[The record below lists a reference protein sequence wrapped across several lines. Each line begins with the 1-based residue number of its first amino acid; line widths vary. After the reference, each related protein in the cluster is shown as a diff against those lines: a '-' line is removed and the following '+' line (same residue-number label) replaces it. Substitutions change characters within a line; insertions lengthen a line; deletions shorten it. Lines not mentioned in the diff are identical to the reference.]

1 MVSFGHRALAE
12 WKRKYKQSCIFSFEA
27 TAVDAAPPQ
36 LAGRH
41 RSSVPDQTYPYS
53 TYSLENFYPRE
64 IMKNKHWK
72 SRQSFNNEINVY
84 IETVYFIYRLLKRP
98 LILKLLLKKKMLLTW
113 IENYSLKFHAIDFR
127 YAIGRHRHAL
137 LNCVMICFPNHCM
150 QFTSLLWGLSWF
162 EKEIC
167 PVLFFKTIESVCH
180 CGSKY
185 LQQLVLLWKQHWSTD
200 FWSSSQSAT
209 ITRKW
214 KTTAPFFS
222 STRFFF

>member
-1 MVSFGHRALAE
+1 MLFF
-12 WKRKYKQSCIFSFEA
+12 KC
-27 TAVDAAPPQ
+27 
-36 LAGRH
+36 
-41 RSSVPDQTYPYS
+41 
-53 TYSLENFYPRE
+53 
-64 IMKNKHWK
+64 
-72 SRQSFNNEINVY
+72 
-84 IETVYFIYRLLKRP
+84 YFHGYVV
-98 LILKLLLKKKMLLTW
+98 
-113 IENYSLKFHAIDFR
+113 ENYSLKFHAIDFR
-127 YAIGRHRHAL
+127 YAIGWHRHAL

-167 PVLFFKTIESVCH
+167 PVLFFKTIEFVCH
-180 CGSKY
+180 CGSRY

-222 STRFFF
+222 STRFFLKRSVRNRCIELLLSVLTFSKGIASIIYLFQQSLL

>member
-1 MVSFGHRALAE
+1 
-12 WKRKYKQSCIFSFEA
+12 
-27 TAVDAAPPQ
+27 
-36 LAGRH
+36 
-41 RSSVPDQTYPYS
+41 
-53 TYSLENFYPRE
+53 
-64 IMKNKHWK
+64 
-72 SRQSFNNEINVY
+72 
-84 IETVYFIYRLLKRP
+84 
-98 LILKLLLKKKMLLTW
+98 MLLTW

-167 PVLFFKTIESVCH
+167 PALFFKTIEFVCH
-180 CGSKY
+180 RGSRY
-185 LQQLVLLWKQHWSTD
+185 LQQLVFLWKQHWSTD

-222 STRFFF
+222 STRFFLKRSVRNRCIELLLSVLTFSKGIDSIIYLFQQSLL

>member
-1 MVSFGHRALAE
+1 MSQKVL
-12 WKRKYKQSCIFSFEA
+12 
-27 TAVDAAPPQ
+27 
-36 LAGRH
+36 
-41 RSSVPDQTYPYS
+41 
-53 TYSLENFYPRE
+53 
-64 IMKNKHWK
+64 
-72 SRQSFNNEINVY
+72 NNEINVY
-84 IETVYFIYRLLKRP
+84 IQTVYYIHRLLLDHYFNP
-98 LILKLLLKKKMLLTW
+98 SLIFFFKMLFFKCYFHGYVV
-113 IENYSLKFHAIDFR
+113 ENYSLKFHAIDFR
-127 YAIGRHRHAL
+127 YAIGWHAL

-167 PVLFFKTIESVCH
+167 PVLFFKTIEFVCH
-180 CGSKY
+180 CGSRY

-222 STRFFF
+222 STRFFFF